1 MSYWNS
7 EEQRVHD
14 VFADLDRRAVQ
25 EKQINSRKLD
35 QIAYLEEIQKCDEQI
50 ISDLQNKHN
59 DLQNKH
65 NDLQN
70 KHNDLLN
77 ERDQL
82 LSRVAELEKGV
93 QEGGDLVE

>member
-65 NDLQN
+65 NDL
-70 KHNDLLN
+70 LI